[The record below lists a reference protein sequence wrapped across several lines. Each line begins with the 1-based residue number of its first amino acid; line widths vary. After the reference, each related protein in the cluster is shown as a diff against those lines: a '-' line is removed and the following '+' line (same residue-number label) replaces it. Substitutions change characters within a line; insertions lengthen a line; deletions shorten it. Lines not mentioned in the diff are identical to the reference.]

1 MARIHPMKTTLVT
14 IAMAMALA
22 AASRAADMTVKI
34 SDVHIC
40 CKGCV
45 KGADAAVS
53 KVDGAKADVSEDDG
67 TVTIMGP
74 DAATVQKAADA
85 LVAAGYFGASSDPS
99 IKISADTGAKGQKVK
114 TMTITGLHLCCGK
127 CVSTVHKTVMA
138 VPGVTGDTA
147 AKNAK
152 SFDVTG
158 DFNDKDVM
166 DALQKAGLTGK
177 IGA

>member
-1 MARIHPMKTTLVT
+1 MKTTLIT

-22 AASRAADMTVKI
+22 ATARASDTTVKI

-40 CKGCV
+40 CHGCV
-45 KGADAAVS
+45 KGAQAAVA
-53 KVDGAKADVSEDDG
+53 KVDGATVDVSMDDS
-67 TVTIMGP
+67 TVTITAP
-74 DAATVQKAADA
+74 DAATVQKATDA
-85 LVAAGYFGASSDPS
+85 LVAAGYFGTSSDPS
-99 IKISADTGAKGQKVK
+99 IKINADTGAKGQKVK
-114 TMTITGLHLCCGK
+114 TMTVTGLHLCCGK
-127 CVSTVHKTVMA
+127 CVSAVHKTVMA

-147 AKNAK
+147 AKNAT

-177 IGA
+177 VTD